1 MRKLAIT
8 MAFAL
13 GLGMGLALSITPA
26 QAGPRPGSELD
37 LFTRLNGEVT
47 REVNGTG
54 GGLADGGGL
63 SLITLDAGIGCN
75 TVVTGKVY
83 EMHCDSPVHFCPWG
97 SDGGSAFCSSNIALV
112 AYGRPVNASTPSA
125 PFPYFFTAAADSSSL
140 TATKSVCMTPATGDA
155 TAICALFQLK

>member
-1 MRKLAIT
+1 MRKLAT
-8 MAFAL
+8 TLAFAL

-63 SLITLDAGIGCN
+63 TLVTFDAGIGCN
-75 TVVTGKVY
+75 TLVKGKVY

-97 SDGGSAFCSSNIALV
+97 DGGCSATIGSQN
-112 AYGRPVNASTPSA
+112 YGRPVNASTPSA
-125 PFPYFFTAAADSSSL
+125 PYPYFFTLASDSSAGS
-140 TATKSVCMTPATGDA
+140 TKLVCITPATGDA
-155 TAICALFQLK
+155 TAICVPFQLN